1 LFKQQGGIG
10 MILKKTKKLFLFCAL
25 VVLFALPAEAKLS
38 EQDAIDVWGRVAKA
52 TELTKIPFTIKSD
65 DKTPN
70 AWVTNGQSVTVTTG
84 LLNLLDKQSELYG
97 VLAHESG
104 HAKLGHHE
112 KTVTKATGLSLA
124 SMLLER
130 LFGSSLGGAVASTA
144 VNVGANLAYAGWSR
158 EQEVEADDY
167 AVRLA
172 HENGEDIVGLYS
184 AMQKLAAN
192 GNRTDPSGFNTH
204 PPDERRLLHIKNEI
218 LKIDP
223 NAKIPN
229 APTETTATKPA
240 ETAQKAP
247 VNKKEDA
254 PPVVKPK
261 VTEPKKETPPTK
273 EEHYDIDAALE
284 RMRKEV
290 AAEKAAAE
298 KAAAEKNKKK

>member
-1 LFKQQGGIG
+1 MLA
-10 MILKKTKKLFLFCAL
+10 LTKKEGDPMRKHLAIKILSLFIAL
-25 VVLFALPAEAKLS
+25 LLIVGSAHAALSP
-38 EQDAIDVWGRVAKA
+38 QKA
-52 TELTKIPFTIKSD
+52 NLAWERISKAAGLKTDPITIE
-65 DKTPN
+65 DKKEPN
-70 AWVTNGQSVTVTTG
+70 AWVRFSGDSYSVHVTTG
-84 LLNLLDKQSELYG
+84 LLKILDTEDQIAG
-97 VLAHESG
+97 ILAHETGHIKLNHYGSTVGRNLLWSLLYKSLKGNQSNELLAGLGITLAESG
-104 HAKLGHHE
+104 
-112 KTVTKATGLSLA
+112 
-124 SMLLER
+124 
-130 LFGSSLGGAVASTA
+130 F
-144 VNVGANLAYAGWSR
+144 SR

-298 KAAAEKNKKK
+298 KNKKK